1 MFDLS
6 SQSDCRLYSGSSLST
21 FQALSI
27 LFSWFSLHPGI
38 SKAAFD
44 HLLKIL
50 NKHFLPS
57 DNELPTSYKDA
68 RKMFNTYLSPVV
80 KYDCCINDCVIFHD
94 SSSGKFSKLDKC
106 PVCNESRFKSES
118 KNVPRRHSN
127 TFHWKL
133 GYAVFLLIKQHHL
146 SFNYTEIQQKT
157 PKQYQ
162 AYTNHQLGVS
172 GMIVVDLTIATPE
185 R

>member
-1 MFDLS
+1 MLSIQCAFLDRHHQTRESETSRYRTEDESSSTGGESQCGHSDDLQIPDVTIDDFEYPNADSFLFDLS

-68 RKMFNTYLSPVV
+68 RKVFNTYLSPVV
-80 KYDCCINDCVIFHD
+80 KYDCCR
-94 SSSGKFSKLDKC
+94 
-106 PVCNESRFKSES
+106 ES
-118 KNVPRRHSN
+118 
-127 TFHWKL
+127 
-133 GYAVFLLIKQHHL
+133 
-146 SFNYTEIQQKT
+146 
-157 PKQYQ
+157 
-162 AYTNHQLGVS
+162 
-172 GMIVVDLTIATPE
+172 
-185 R
+185 